1 MDASAQGRAALELRP
16 RDRVVLVGNTLAER
30 MQLFNHFETLLATRF
45 PDLQLTVRNLGWS
58 GDTVA
63 LQPRP
68 LNFGTTPTHL
78 YRQKADVILA
88 FFGLNESFD
97 GQAGLAQFEQ
107 DLTAYLRANLAA
119 QYNGAS
125 APRLVAGVAHR
136 ARTSGAAGTRGRGRA
151 ATGNWPA
158 TPTRWAAFAGQQ
170 GVPFVDL
177 FTPTLALMAPG
188 AAGADDQ
195 RHSPQRGRRPR
206 RRAAADGGARA
217 STRADGR
224 RPAPRSGGSKQLRED
239 IREKNQQFFY
249 RWRPVNAEYV
259 VGRRVEPFG
268 SVNFP
273 GEMTQLDA
281 MVAARDRRI
290 WQRAQAL
297 KGLGYPA
304 PLPAAGPE
312 GRRNDAASHTR
323 VVRADRRRWSAWRRR
338 HRRQGQRQEPNR
350 GGQLDLTS
358 AGPARGAG
366 AAAARAR
373 LRGQPVCLRGAVPRD
388 RQAGGDDLR
397 RARAAVGAHLAHLP
411 APGAGQDAGR
421 QAGDPRRHRHRRPRG
436 QGRRCL
442 PTSSTCRWGSS
453 SATAGCTSRRS
464 RT

>member
-1 MDASAQGRAALELRP
+1 MGRPWRSERPRRATALSLLAANWLPRIGGGRRQLTRLARMTRPRRAAPLELRP

-45 PDLQLTVRNLGWS
+45 PELQLTVRNLGWS

-119 QYNGAS
+119 QYNGTS

-136 ARTSGAAGTRGRGRA
+136 ARTPGAAAARGRGRPQPR
-151 ATGNWPA
+151 TGPLHRGDGPRRA
-158 TPTRWAAFAGQQ
+158 RQQ

-177 FTPTLALMAPG
+177 FTPTLALMAQG
-188 AAGADDQ
+188 RTGLTINGIHLNEDGDRIVAQLLMAALGFDKGQ
-195 RHSPQRGRRPR
+195 
-206 RRAAADGGARA
+206 RAASA
-217 STRADGR
+217 SAELR
-224 RPAPRSGGSKQLRED
+224 RLEQLREV

-273 GEMTQLDA
+273 GEMT
-281 MVAARDRRI
+281 
-290 WQRAQAL
+290 
-297 KGLGYPA
+297 
-304 PLPAAGPE
+304 AAGRDGGGPRPARS
-312 GRRNDAASHTR
+312 GSA
-323 VVRADRRRWSAWRRR
+323 RRR
-338 HRRQGQRQEPNR
+338 
-350 GGQLDLTS
+350 
-358 AGPARGAG
+358 
-366 AAAARAR
+366 
-373 LRGQPVCLRGAVPRD
+373 
-388 RQAGGDDLR
+388 
-397 RARAAVGAHLAHLP
+397 
-411 APGAGQDAGR
+411 
-421 QAGDPRRHRHRRPRG
+421 
-436 QGRRCL
+436 
-442 PTSSTCRWGSS
+442 
-453 SATAGCTSRRS
+453 
-464 RT
+464 